1 MTVSGAMKTKY
12 LLGALAATSLFASQ
26 ALATTLV
33 TTNPANDGND
43 GLMFDVKVGGAA
55 VTFESLSLTVWG
67 KSDRSQNF
75 EIYTREGGIAGAT
88 GSLSGWTLR
97 NTLTVQVPGGEA
109 PRTFDITDFTSDA
122 DSTVGFYIR
131 TLDRDY
137 SSVMYYDVPGG
148 GVGAVNGADDN
159 ISILSGYGIG
169 KYGANAGRGLAGS
182 ITYTAMAAAVPEPAT
197 WAMMIIGFGLAA
209 ATLRRRSL
217 VMAA

>member
-1 MTVSGAMKTKY
+1 MKKKY

-55 VTFESLSLTVWG
+55 VTFESLSLDVSG
-67 KSDRSQNF
+67 ISGNNQNF

-97 NTLTVQVPGGEA
+97 DTLTVYVPWGETTS
-109 PRTFDITDFTSDA
+109 TFDFTDFTSDA
-122 DSTVGFYIR
+122 ESTVGFYIR
-131 TLDRDY
+131 TLDRDR

-148 GVGAVNGADDN
+148 VVGAVNGADDN
-159 ISILSGYGIG
+159 ISILSGYSVG
-169 KYGANAGRGLAGS
+169 KWGVNAGRGLAGS
-182 ITYTAMAAAVPEPAT
+182 ITYTAMATAVPEPAT
-197 WAMMIIGFGLAA
+197 WAMMIIGFGLAG